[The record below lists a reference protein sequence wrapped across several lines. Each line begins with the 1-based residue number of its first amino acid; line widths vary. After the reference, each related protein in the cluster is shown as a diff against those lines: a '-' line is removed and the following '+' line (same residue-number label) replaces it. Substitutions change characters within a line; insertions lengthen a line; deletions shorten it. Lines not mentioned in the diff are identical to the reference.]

1 MMKTLLLVSLLTLGM
16 PGRAFADITGFF
28 GVNTTPTN
36 RQTTG
41 FAFGAG
47 LLIVGFEFEYS
58 STGEDVSA
66 GSPSLK
72 FGMGSVLLQTPVAI
86 GGFQPYFE
94 TGAGFYSEALGART
108 DSGFAYG
115 TGGGVKISLAGPLRL
130 RVDYRGIRLGSGA
143 LASPAHRIYA
153 GLNLKF

>member
-1 MMKTLLLVSLLTLGM
+1 MMKTLLLVSLLTLLT
-16 PGRAFADITGFF
+16 PGRAFADITGFI

-36 RQTTG
+36 RHTSG
-41 FAFGAG
+41 FAVGVG

-58 STGEDVSA
+58 GTREDVSA

-108 DSGFAYG
+108 DSGFAFG

-130 RVDYRGIRLGSGA
+130 RVDYRGIKLGSGA

-153 GLNLKF
+153 GVNLKF

>member
-1 MMKTLLLVSLLTLGM
+1 MMKTLLLVSFLTLVA
-16 PGRAFADITGFF
+16 PGRAFADITAFI

-36 RQTTG
+36 RQTSG
-41 FAFGAG
+41 FAVGVG

-58 STGEDVSA
+58 GTREDVSA

-108 DSGFAYG
+108 DSGFAFG

>member
-1 MMKTLLLVSLLTLGM
+1 MRKTLLIVALLTVAM
-16 PGRAFADITGFF
+16 PARAFADITGFI
-28 GVNTTPTN
+28 GLNTTPTN
-36 RQTTG
+36 RTTTG
-41 FAFGAG
+41 LAVGAG
-47 LLIVGFEFEYS
+47 LLVVGFEFEYS
-58 STGEDVSA
+58 STGEDVSTGA
-66 GSPSLK
+66 PSLK

-108 DSGFAYG
+108 DSGFAFG

-130 RVDYRGIRLGSGA
+130 RVDYRGIKLGSGA

>member
-1 MMKTLLLVSLLTLGM
+1 MMKTLLLVSLLTLLT
-16 PGRAFADITGFF
+16 PGRAFADITGFI

-36 RQTTG
+36 RQTSG
-41 FAFGAG
+41 FAVGVG

-58 STGEDVSA
+58 GTREDVSA

-108 DSGFAYG
+108 DSGFAFG

-130 RVDYRGIRLGSGA
+130 RVDYRGIKLGSGA

-153 GLNLKF
+153 GVNLKF

>member
-1 MMKTLLLVSLLTLGM
+1 MMKTLLLVSLLTLVT
-16 PGRAFADITGFF
+16 PGRAFADITGFI

-36 RQTTG
+36 RQTSG
-41 FAFGAG
+41 FAVGVG

-58 STGEDVSA
+58 GTREDVGT

-108 DSGFAYG
+108 DSGFAFG

-130 RVDYRGIRLGSGA
+130 RVDYRGIKLGSGA

-153 GLNLKF
+153 GVNLKF

>member
-1 MMKTLLLVSLLTLGM
+1 
-16 PGRAFADITGFF
+16 
-28 GVNTTPTN
+28 
-36 RQTTG
+36 
-41 FAFGAG
+41 
-47 LLIVGFEFEYS
+47 
-58 STGEDVSA
+58 
-66 GSPSLK
+66 
-72 FGMGSVLLQTPVAI
+72 MGSVLLQTPVLI

-108 DSGFAYG
+108 DSGFAFG

-130 RVDYRGIRLGSGA
+130 RVDYRGIKPASGA